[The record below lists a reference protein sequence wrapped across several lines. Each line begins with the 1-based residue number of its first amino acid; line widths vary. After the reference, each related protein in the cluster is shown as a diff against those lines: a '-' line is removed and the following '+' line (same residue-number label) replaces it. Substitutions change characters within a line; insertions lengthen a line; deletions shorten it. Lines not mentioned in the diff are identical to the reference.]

1 MRCIMLLM
9 YTPSERLQRL
19 HSFLLKTFT
28 FSLFFFWFLIAFP
41 STQIS
46 RVGRGG
52 GGVLRGR
59 DYGFRDMGDTI
70 STIFDDKTSY
80 FKLTVLWT

>member
-1 MRCIMLLM
+1 MLLM

-19 HSFLLKTFT
+19 QTPSCLKRLRFRCSFFG
-28 FSLFFFWFLIAFP
+28 FWLRFRQRK
-41 STQIS
+41 S
-46 RVGRGG
+46 VGLVGEEG